1 MKQKPKTILNVED
14 SVHERSIS
22 MNNEMENQNPNERI
36 TVPGSTQNHYKSVM
50 VSPTASR
57 AKLDIFKLP

>member
-1 MKQKPKTILNVED
+1 VILNVED
-14 SVHERSIS
+14 SAIS
-22 MNNEMENQNPNERI
+22 MNNEMENQNPNEKI
-36 TVPGSTQNHYKSVM
+36 TIPESTQNHYKSVI

>member
-1 MKQKPKTILNVED
+1 MYTESQTILNVED
-14 SVHERSIS
+14 SAIS
-22 MNNEMENQNPNERI
+22 MNNEMENQNPNEKI
-36 TVPGSTQNHYKSVM
+36 TIPESTQNHYKSVM